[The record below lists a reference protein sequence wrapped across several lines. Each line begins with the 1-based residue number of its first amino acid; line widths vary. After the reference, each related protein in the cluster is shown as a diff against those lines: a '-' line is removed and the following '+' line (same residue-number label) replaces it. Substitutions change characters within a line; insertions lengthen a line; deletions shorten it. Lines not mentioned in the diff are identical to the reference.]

1 MPSDEVID
9 LERVRHLARLAKQ
22 LGLSELTSDDGHVR
36 VTVTVFPSVA
46 VGGPPALAGQAMRAL
61 PSAAPAEELTP
72 EERGLRAI
80 VSPMV
85 GVFYRA
91 ASPDA
96 EPYAEVGTRVEEGD
110 AIGLVEAMK
119 VFNPIEAEFAGEV
132 VEIVVAN
139 AEPVSVG
146 QPLMWLRV

>member
-1 MPSDEVID
+1 MPSHETID

-22 LGLSELTSDDGHVR
+22 LGLSELTSDDGGVR
-36 VTVTVFPSVA
+36 VTVTVYPTVA
-46 VGGPPALAGQAMRAL
+46 MGAPQALTGHALRAL
-61 PSAAPAEELTP
+61 PSAGGASEPTP

-91 ASPDA
+91 PSPDA
-96 EPYAEVGTRVEEGD
+96 DPYAEVGAHVEEGD

-119 VFNPIEAEFAGEV
+119 VFNPIEAEFAGEI
-132 VEIVVAN
+132 VEIVVEN